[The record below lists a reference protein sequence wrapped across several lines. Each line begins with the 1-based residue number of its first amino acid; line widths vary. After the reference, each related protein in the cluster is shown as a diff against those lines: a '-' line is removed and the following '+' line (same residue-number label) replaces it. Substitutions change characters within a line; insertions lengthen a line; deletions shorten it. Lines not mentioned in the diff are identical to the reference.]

1 MNMQWNNIIGHK
13 QVVTQLCLM
22 QQEDRIPHAMLF
34 CGTDGVGKSL
44 VAEAL
49 AAAILCH
56 APVHNQACGHCK
68 ACQALAAST
77 HPDFFQ
83 IQPESETK
91 AAPAIRIEAV
101 RKLQEEIARIPLL
114 SERRVVIMQEADKMN
129 EAAANCLLKTI
140 EEPSGQ
146 IVFILLTSRPS
157 ALLDTII
164 SRCMRVEF
172 GILQPD
178 ELVKILYQQGIE
190 EPLAGKLA
198 SIADGSVSKAL
209 AMQDEELLN
218 LQTQAFDLA
227 SAAGTLGVEQL
238 LQLAKEMSSH
248 SRERLIQWL
257 GFLAMIYRDL
267 LMLYSGSG
275 LPLYNQSDIDRLSS
289 LLNKYHQQELLQLLQ
304 LVQDYQ
310 KRLGSNVN
318 TQLCLEGFLIR
329 INNYLEE

>member
-1 MNMQWNNIIGHK
+1 MNTTWDRIIGHK
-13 QVVTQLCLM
+13 GVIARLRLM
-22 QQEDRIPHAMLF
+22 QAEDRLPHAMLF
-34 CGTDGVGKSL
+34 CGMEGVGKSL
-44 VAEAL
+44 AAEAL
-49 AAAILCH
+49 AAAELCH
-56 APVHNQACGHCK
+56 APVEGQACGHCPS
-68 ACQALAAST
+68 CQALASST

-83 IQPESETK
+83 MKPESETK

-101 RKLQEEIARIPLL
+101 RKLQEDIARIPLL

-140 EEPSGQ
+140 EEPAGQ
-146 IVFILLTSRPS
+146 VVFILITSRPS

-172 GILQPD
+172 GILQI
-178 ELVKILYQQGIE
+178 EEIVQVLGQQGIE
-190 EPLAGKLA
+190 GSLALRLA
-198 SIADGSVSKAL
+198 SIADGSVSRAL
-209 AMQDEELLN
+209 AMQDEELLA
-218 LQTQAFDLA
+218 LQSRAFDLA
-227 SAAGTLGVEQL
+227 AAAGSLGAEAL
-238 LQLAKEMSSH
+238 LKLAKDMSSH
-248 SRERLIQWL
+248 SREHLLQWL

-289 LLNKYHQQELLQLLQ
+289 LLTKYDQQGLLHLVS

-318 TQLCLEGFLIR
+318 IQLCLEGFLIR
-329 INNYLEE
+329 LNTYLEE

>member
-13 QVVTQLCLM
+13 QVITQLCLM

-56 APVHNQACGHCK
+56 APVHNQACGHCE
-68 ACQALAAST
+68 ACRALAAGT

-172 GILQPD
+172 GILQPE
-178 ELVKILYQQGIE
+178 ELVAILHQQGIE

>member
-1 MNMQWNNIIGHK
+1 MNMHWNNIIGHK
-13 QVVTQLCLM
+13 QVITQLCLM

-68 ACQALAAST
+68 ACRALAAGT

-172 GILQPD
+172 GILQPE
-178 ELVKILYQQGIE
+178 ELVAILYKQGIE

-218 LQTQAFDLA
+218 LQAQAFDLA

-238 LQLAKEMSSH
+238 LQLAKEMSNH
-248 SRERLIQWL
+248 SREKLIQWL

>member
-13 QVVTQLCLM
+13 QVITQLCLM

-34 CGTDGVGKSL
+34 CGTDGVGKFL

-68 ACQALAAST
+68 ACRALAAGT

-172 GILQPD
+172 GILQPE
-178 ELVKILYQQGIE
+178 ELVAILHQQGID

-248 SRERLIQWL
+248 SREKLIQWL

-289 LLNKYHQQELLQLLQ
+289 LLNKYHPQELLQLLQ

>member
-13 QVVTQLCLM
+13 QVITQLCLM

-34 CGTDGVGKSL
+34 CGTDGVGKFL

-68 ACQALAAST
+68 ACRALAAGT

-129 EAAANCLLKTI
+129 EAVANCLLKTI

-172 GILQPD
+172 GILQPE
-178 ELVKILYQQGIE
+178 ELVAILHQQGIE

-227 SAAGTLGVEQL
+227 SAADTLGVEQL

-248 SRERLIQWL
+248 SREKLIQWL

>member
-13 QVVTQLCLM
+13 QVITQLCLM

-34 CGTDGVGKSL
+34 CGTDGVGKFL

-68 ACQALAAST
+68 ACRALAAGT

-172 GILQPD
+172 GILQPE
-178 ELVKILYQQGIE
+178 ELVKILQQQGIE

>member
-1 MNMQWNNIIGHK
+1 MNMQWNNIVGHK
-13 QVVTQLCLM
+13 QVITQLCLM

-56 APVHNQACGHCK
+56 APVNNQACGHCK
-68 ACQALAAST
+68 ACQVLAAGT

-172 GILQPD
+172 GILQPE
-178 ELVKILYQQGIE
+178 ELVAILHQQGIE

-218 LQTQAFDLA
+218 LQSQAFDLA

-238 LQLAKEMSSH
+238 LQLAKEMSNH

>member
-1 MNMQWNNIIGHK
+1 MNMHWNNIIGHK
-13 QVVTQLCLM
+13 QVITQLCLM

-68 ACQALAAST
+68 ACRALAAGT

-172 GILQPD
+172 GILQPE
-178 ELVKILYQQGIE
+178 ELVAILHQQGIE

-218 LQTQAFDLA
+218 LQAQAFDLA
-227 SAAGTLGVEQL
+227 SVAGTLGVEQL

>member
-1 MNMQWNNIIGHK
+1 MNIQWNNIVGHK
-13 QVVTQLCLM
+13 QVITQLCLM

-56 APVHNQACGHCK
+56 APVNNQACGHCK
-68 ACQALAAST
+68 ACQALAAGT

-172 GILQPD
+172 GILQPE
-178 ELVKILYQQGIE
+178 ELVAILHQQG
-190 EPLAGKLA
+190 
-198 SIADGSVSKAL
+198 
-209 AMQDEELLN
+209 
-218 LQTQAFDLA
+218 
-227 SAAGTLGVEQL
+227 
-238 LQLAKEMSSH
+238 
-248 SRERLIQWL
+248 
-257 GFLAMIYRDL
+257 
-267 LMLYSGSG
+267 
-275 LPLYNQSDIDRLSS
+275 
-289 LLNKYHQQELLQLLQ
+289 
-304 LVQDYQ
+304 
-310 KRLGSNVN
+310 
-318 TQLCLEGFLIR
+318 
-329 INNYLEE
+329 

>member
-13 QVVTQLCLM
+13 QVITQLCLM

-56 APVHNQACGHCK
+56 TPAHNQACGHCK
-68 ACQALAAST
+68 TCRALAAGT

-157 ALLDTII
+157 AVLDTII

-172 GILQPD
+172 GILQPE
-178 ELVKILYQQGIE
+178 ELVAILHQHGIE

-218 LQTQAFDLA
+218 LQAQAFDLA
-227 SAAGTLGVEQL
+227 SATGTLGVEQL
-238 LQLAKEMSSH
+238 LQLAKEMSNH

>member
-13 QVVTQLCLM
+13 QVITQLCLM

-34 CGTDGVGKSL
+34 CGTDGVGKFL

-68 ACQALAAST
+68 ACRALAAGT

-172 GILQPD
+172 GILQPE
-178 ELVKILYQQGIE
+178 ELVKILQQQGIE

-310 KRLGSNVN
+310 KRVGSNVN

>member
-1 MNMQWNNIIGHK
+1 MNMQWNNIVGHK
-13 QVVTQLCLM
+13 QVITQLCLM

-56 APVHNQACGHCK
+56 APVNNQACGHCK
-68 ACQALAAST
+68 ACQVLAAGT

-172 GILQPD
+172 GILQPE
-178 ELVKILYQQGIE
+178 ELVAILHQQGIE

-238 LQLAKEMSSH
+238 LQLAKEMSNH

>member
-13 QVVTQLCLM
+13 QVITQLCLM

-56 APVHNQACGHCK
+56 TPVHNQACGHCK
-68 ACQALAAST
+68 ACRALAAGT

-172 GILQPD
+172 GILQPE
-178 ELVKILYQQGIE
+178 ELVAILHQQGIE

-227 SAAGTLGVEQL
+227 SVAGTLGVEQL
-238 LQLAKEMSSH
+238 LQLAKEMSNH

>member
-13 QVVTQLCLM
+13 QVITQLCLM

-56 APVHNQACGHCK
+56 TPVHNQACGHCK
-68 ACQALAAST
+68 ACRALAAGT

-172 GILQPD
+172 GILQPE
-178 ELVKILYQQGIE
+178 ELVVILHQQGIE

-238 LQLAKEMSSH
+238 LQLAKEMSNH
-248 SRERLIQWL
+248 SREKLIQWL

>member
-13 QVVTQLCLM
+13 QVITQLCLM

-68 ACQALAAST
+68 ACRALAAGT

-172 GILQPD
+172 GILQPE
-178 ELVKILYQQGIE
+178 ELVAILHQQGID

-248 SRERLIQWL
+248 SREKLIQWL

-289 LLNKYHQQELLQLLQ
+289 LLNKYHPQELLQLLQ

>member
-1 MNMQWNNIIGHK
+1 MNMQWNNIVGHK
-13 QVVTQLCLM
+13 QVITQLGLM

-56 APVHNQACGHCK
+56 APVSNQACGHCK
-68 ACQALAAST
+68 ACRALAAGT

-172 GILQPD
+172 GILQPE
-178 ELVKILYQQGIE
+178 ELVAILHQQGIE

-227 SAAGTLGVEQL
+227 SVAGTLGVEQL
-238 LQLAKEMSSH
+238 LQLAKEMSNH

>member
-1 MNMQWNNIIGHK
+1 MNMQWNNIVGHK
-13 QVVTQLCLM
+13 QVLAQLCLM
-22 QQEDRIPHAMLF
+22 QQEDRVPHAMLF

-44 VAEAL
+44 VAEAM

-56 APVHNQACGHCK
+56 APVNNQACGHCK
-68 ACQALAAST
+68 ACRALAAGT

-172 GILQPD
+172 GILQPE
-178 ELVKILYQQGIE
+178 ELVAILHQQGIE

-227 SAAGTLGVEQL
+227 FAAGQGNVQSQSGKADSVARL
-238 LQLAKEMSSH
+238 LSH
-248 SRERLIQWL
+248 
-257 GFLAMIYRDL
+257 DL
-267 LMLYSGSG
+267 
-275 LPLYNQSDIDRLSS
+275 P
-289 LLNKYHQQELLQLLQ
+289 
-304 LVQDYQ
+304 
-310 KRLGSNVN
+310 
-318 TQLCLEGFLIR
+318 
-329 INNYLEE
+329 

>member
-13 QVVTQLCLM
+13 QVITQLCLM

-68 ACQALAAST
+68 ACRALAAGT

-172 GILQPD
+172 GILQPE
-178 ELVKILYQQGIE
+178 ELVAILHQQGIE

-227 SAAGTLGVEQL
+227 SVAGTLGVEQL
-238 LQLAKEMSSH
+238 LQLAKEMSNH

>member
-1 MNMQWNNIIGHK
+1 MNMHWNNIIGHK
-13 QVVTQLCLM
+13 QVITQLCLM

-68 ACQALAAST
+68 ACRALAAGT

-172 GILQPD
+172 GILQPE
-178 ELVKILYQQGIE
+178 ELVAILHQQGIE

>member
-1 MNMQWNNIIGHK
+1 
-13 QVVTQLCLM
+13 M

-68 ACQALAAST
+68 ACRALAAGT

-172 GILQPD
+172 GILQPE
-178 ELVKILYQQGIE
+178 ELVAILHQQGID

-248 SRERLIQWL
+248 SREKLIQWL

-289 LLNKYHQQELLQLLQ
+289 LLNKYHPQELLQLLQ

>member
-13 QVVTQLCLM
+13 QVITQLCLM

-68 ACQALAAST
+68 ACRALAAGT

-146 IVFILLTSRPS
+146 IVFILLTSRTS

-172 GILQPD
+172 GILQPE
-178 ELVKILYQQGIE
+178 ELVAILYQQGIE

-218 LQTQAFDLA
+218 LQAQAFDLA

-238 LQLAKEMSSH
+238 LQLAKEMSNH

>member
-13 QVVTQLCLM
+13 QVITQLCLM

-34 CGTDGVGKSL
+34 CGTDGVGKFL

-68 ACQALAAST
+68 ACRALAAGT

-172 GILQPD
+172 GILQPE
-178 ELVKILYQQGIE
+178 ELVVILHQQGIE

-227 SAAGTLGVEQL
+227 SAAGTLGMEQL
-238 LQLAKEMSSH
+238 LQLAKEMSNH
-248 SRERLIQWL
+248 SREKLIQWL

>member
-1 MNMQWNNIIGHK
+1 
-13 QVVTQLCLM
+13 M

-34 CGTDGVGKSL
+34 CGKDGVGKFL

-68 ACQALAAST
+68 ACRALAAGT

-172 GILQPD
+172 GILQPE
-178 ELVKILYQQGIE
+178 ELVAILHQQGIE

-218 LQTQAFDLA
+218 LQAQAFDLA
-227 SAAGTLGVEQL
+227 SATGTLGVEQL
-238 LQLAKEMSSH
+238 LQLAKEMSNH

>member
-1 MNMQWNNIIGHK
+1 MNMQWNNIVGHK
-13 QVVTQLCLM
+13 QVVAQLCLM

-56 APVHNQACGHCK
+56 APVNNQACGHCK
-68 ACQALAAST
+68 ACQALVAGT

-172 GILQPD
+172 GILQPE
-178 ELVKILYQQGIE
+178 ELVAILHQQGIE

-227 SAAGTLGVEQL
+227 SVAGTLGVEQL
-238 LQLAKEMSSH
+238 LQLGKEMSSH

>member
-1 MNMQWNNIIGHK
+1 
-13 QVVTQLCLM
+13 
-22 QQEDRIPHAMLF
+22 
-34 CGTDGVGKSL
+34 
-44 VAEAL
+44 
-49 AAAILCH
+49 
-56 APVHNQACGHCK
+56 
-68 ACQALAAST
+68 
-77 HPDFFQ
+77 
-83 IQPESETK
+83 
-91 AAPAIRIEAV
+91 
-101 RKLQEEIARIPLL
+101 
-114 SERRVVIMQEADKMN
+114 MN

-178 ELVKILYQQGIE
+178 ELVKILHQQGIE

-304 LVQDYQ
+304 LVQDCQ

>member
-13 QVVTQLCLM
+13 QVITQLCLM

-68 ACQALAAST
+68 ACRALAAGT

-146 IVFILLTSRPS
+146 IVFILLTSRSS

-172 GILQPD
+172 GILQPE
-178 ELVKILYQQGIE
+178 ELVAILHQQGIE

-218 LQTQAFDLA
+218 LQSQAFDLA

-238 LQLAKEMSSH
+238 LQLAKEMSNH
-248 SRERLIQWL
+248 SREKLIQWL

>member
-1 MNMQWNNIIGHK
+1 MNMQWNNIVGHK
-13 QVVTQLCLM
+13 QVIAQLCLM

-68 ACQALAAST
+68 ACQALSAGT

-91 AAPAIRIEAV
+91 AAPAIRIEVV

-172 GILQPD
+172 GILQPE
-178 ELVKILYQQGIE
+178 ELVAILHQQGIE

-218 LQTQAFDLA
+218 LQAQAFDLA
-227 SAAGTLGVEQL
+227 SAVGTLGVEQL
-238 LQLAKEMSSH
+238 LQLAKEMSNH

-275 LPLYNQSDIDRLSS
+275 LPLYNQSGIDRLSS

>member
-13 QVVTQLCLM
+13 QVITQLCLM

-68 ACQALAAST
+68 ACRALAAGT

-172 GILQPD
+172 GILQPE
-178 ELVKILYQQGIE
+178 ELVAILHQQGIE

-218 LQTQAFDLA
+218 LQAQAFDLA

>member
-1 MNMQWNNIIGHK
+1 M
-13 QVVTQLCLM
+13 
-22 QQEDRIPHAMLF
+22 AA
-34 CGTDGVGKSL
+34 GT
-44 VAEAL
+44 
-49 AAAILCH
+49 
-56 APVHNQACGHCK
+56 N
-68 ACQALAAST
+68 
-77 HPDFFQ
+77 PDFFQ

-172 GILQPD
+172 GILQPE
-178 ELVKILYQQGIE
+178 ELVAILHQQGID

-248 SRERLIQWL
+248 SREKLIQWL

-289 LLNKYHQQELLQLLQ
+289 LLNKYHQQELLQLLH

>member
-1 MNMQWNNIIGHK
+1 
-13 QVVTQLCLM
+13 
-22 QQEDRIPHAMLF
+22 
-34 CGTDGVGKSL
+34 
-44 VAEAL
+44 
-49 AAAILCH
+49 
-56 APVHNQACGHCK
+56 
-68 ACQALAAST
+68 
-77 HPDFFQ
+77 
-83 IQPESETK
+83 
-91 AAPAIRIEAV
+91 
-101 RKLQEEIARIPLL
+101 
-114 SERRVVIMQEADKMN
+114 MN

-172 GILQPD
+172 GILQPE
-178 ELVKILYQQGIE
+178 ELVAILHQQGIE

-304 LVQDYQ
+304 LVQDCQ

>member
-13 QVVTQLCLM
+13 QVITQLCLM

-68 ACQALAAST
+68 ACRALAAGT

-91 AAPAIRIEAV
+91 ATPAIRIEAV
-101 RKLQEEIARIPLL
+101 RKLQEEIARIPLF

-172 GILQPD
+172 GILQPE
-178 ELVKILYQQGIE
+178 ELVAILHQQGIE

-218 LQTQAFDLA
+218 LQAQAFDLA

-238 LQLAKEMSSH
+238 LQLAKEMSNH
-248 SRERLIQWL
+248 SREKLIQWL

>member
-13 QVVTQLCLM
+13 QVITQLCLM

-34 CGTDGVGKSL
+34 CGTDGVGKFL

-68 ACQALAAST
+68 ACRALAAGT

-172 GILQPD
+172 GILQHE
-178 ELVKILYQQGIE
+178 ELVAILHQQGIE

-218 LQTQAFDLA
+218 LQAQAFDLA

>member
-13 QVVTQLCLM
+13 QVITQLCLM

-34 CGTDGVGKSL
+34 CGTDGVGKFL

-68 ACQALAAST
+68 ACRALAAGT

-91 AAPAIRIEAV
+91 ATPAIRIEAV

-146 IVFILLTSRPS
+146 IVFILLTSRTS

-172 GILQPD
+172 GILQPE
-178 ELVKILYQQGIE
+178 ELVAILYQQGIE

-218 LQTQAFDLA
+218 LQAQAFDLA

-238 LQLAKEMSSH
+238 LQLAKEMSNH

>member
-13 QVVTQLCLM
+13 QVITQLCLM

-34 CGTDGVGKSL
+34 CGTDGVGKFL

-68 ACQALAAST
+68 ACRALAAGT

-172 GILQPD
+172 GILQPE
-178 ELVKILYQQGIE
+178 ELVAILHQQGIE

>member
-13 QVVTQLCLM
+13 QVITQLCLM

-68 ACQALAAST
+68 ACRALAAGT

-172 GILQPD
+172 GILQPE
-178 ELVKILYQQGIE
+178 ELVAILHQQGID

-248 SRERLIQWL
+248 SREKLIQWL

-267 LMLYSGSG
+267 LMLYSGRG

-289 LLNKYHQQELLQLLQ
+289 LLNKYHPQELLQLLQ